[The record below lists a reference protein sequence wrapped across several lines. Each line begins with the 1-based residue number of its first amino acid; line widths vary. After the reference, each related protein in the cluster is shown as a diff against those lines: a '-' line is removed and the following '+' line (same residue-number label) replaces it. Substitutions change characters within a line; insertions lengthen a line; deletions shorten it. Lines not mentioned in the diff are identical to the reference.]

1 MKNLKFAPHLVPL
14 VLSGEKTSTWRLF
27 DDKALQAGDE
37 LTLINKDTGE
47 EFAEATILSTRE
59 KKLGELEE
67 SDFTG
72 HEKFESEEKMYEA
85 YKTYYGDRVTPETI
99 VKIINFKLKK

>member
-1 MKNLKFAPHLVPL
+1 M
-14 VLSGEKTSTWRLF
+14 
-27 DDKALQAGDE
+27 
-37 LTLINKDTGE
+37 INKDTGE
-47 EFAEATILSTRE
+47 EFAEALILDTRE
-59 KKLGELEE
+59 KKLGELKE

-85 YKTYYGDRVTPETI
+85 YRLYYGDRVTPETV